1 MVEVVG
7 SSPIVP
13 IGYRIMYKVKIENKM
28 YDVKPKTSIEDFIK
42 NNLDDTSCVAAKLN
56 GERVD
61 LSFLIEDNYTLEIIK
76 PSDPDGLEIIRHT
89 CAHVFG
95 HALKQIYPQ
104 AKMVIGPTI
113 DNGFYY
119 DVHTSE
125 SISEKEL
132 KSIETLMKKL
142 SKKNY
147 KIQREIVSREK
158 AIDVFT
164 KRNEDYKI
172 KLIED
177 IPDNETIA
185 LYYHEEYTDMC
196 RGPHLTSTKHLNF
209 FKLMKVSGSYW
220 RGDSNNTQLQR
231 IYGTAWDSKENLK
244 SYLNKLEEAE
254 KRDHRKIGQKLDLF
268 HFQEESP
275 GMVFWHDSG
284 WTLFNIVKDFITE
297 YLKNNE
303 YKIINTPQ
311 VLDKSLWKK
320 SGHLDKFSDLIFD
333 VSSENREYAI
343 KPMSCPGH
351 IQVYNQGLKSYRD
364 LPIKYAEFGVVHRN
378 EPSGTLHGLMRIR
391 AFTQDDAHIF
401 CTPTQIE
408 SEIKS
413 LIANIYDLYKIFGF
427 TDITVELSTRPE
439 KRVGSDEIWD
449 NSENAL
455 KAALDSCD
463 IDWSLNA
470 GDGAFY
476 GPKIDF
482 SLKDSLERVWQ
493 LGTIQLDFSMPTRL
507 DANYIDSKGNKIA
520 PVMIHRAILGSLE
533 RFVGILIEEY
543 AGDLPLWLSP
553 VHAVVM
559 NISDNQKIYCDE
571 IFKRLNSLK
580 IRTEKDIRNEKIS
593 YKIREQ
599 SMKRIPYMLIVGD
612 NEVKNNELSIRTR
625 TGEDLGVMKVDKFI
639 KMVETLVCD
648 KSILLDN

>member
-1 MVEVVG
+1 MF
-7 SSPIVP
+7 
-13 IGYRIMYKVKIENKM
+13 KVKIENKA
-28 YDVKPKTSIEDFIK
+28 YDVKPKTSIEDFVK
-42 NNLDDTSCVAAKLN
+42 DSLDNVSCVAAKLN
-56 GERVD
+56 GKRVD
-61 LSFLIEDNYTLEIIK
+61 LSFLIEDNYTLELIK
-76 PSDPDGLEIIRHT
+76 PSDTEGLEIIRHT

-95 HALKQIYPQ
+95 HALKQIYPN

-119 DVHTSE
+119 DVLTSE
-125 SISEKEL
+125 NISEKDL

-147 KIQREIVSREK
+147 KIHREVVSKKK
-158 AIDVFT
+158 AIEIFT
-164 KRNEDYKI
+164 ERKEDYKI

-177 IPDNETIA
+177 IPDDEIIA
-185 LYYHEEYTDMC
+185 IYYHEEYIDMC
-196 RGPHLTSTKHLNF
+196 RGPHLTSTKYLNF

-220 RGDSNNTQLQR
+220 KGDSNNTQLQR
-231 IYGTAWDSKENLK
+231 VYGTAWDSKENLK

-275 GMVFWHDSG
+275 GMVFWHDYG

-297 YLKNNE
+297 YLKEND

-333 VSSENREYAI
+333 VSSENKEYAI

-351 IQVYNQGLKSYRD
+351 IQVYNRGLKSYRD
-364 LPIKYAEFGVVHRN
+364 LPIKYAEFGLVHRN

-401 CTPTQIE
+401 CTPSQIE
-408 SEIKS
+408 TEIKN
-413 LIANIYDLYKIFGF
+413 LITNIYDLYKIFGF
-427 TDITVELSTRPE
+427 TDITVELSTRPA

-463 IDWSLNA
+463 INWSLNA

-507 DANYIDSKGNKIA
+507 DANYIDSKGNKTA

-543 AGDLPLWLSP
+543 AGDLPLWLTP

-559 NISDNQKIYCDE
+559 NISDNQKTYCDE
-571 IFKRLNSLK
+571 ICKRLNFMK

-599 SMKRIPYMLIVGD
+599 SIKRIPYLLIVGD
-612 NEVKNNELSIRTR
+612 NELKNNELSIRTR

-648 KSILLDN
+648 KSILLNN

>member
-1 MVEVVG
+1 
-7 SSPIVP
+7 
-13 IGYRIMYKVKIENKM
+13 MYKVKIENKI

-42 NNLDDTSCVAAKLN
+42 NSLDDTSCVAAKLN
-56 GERVD
+56 GEKVD

-172 KLIED
+172 KLIEE

-268 HFQEESP
+268 HFQVESP